1 MLEVITT
8 YLVELAGLVNEMSPY
23 LLLGFFFAGLLRV
36 AFPSRVITRYM
47 GGANFRSV
55 LNASLLGV
63 PMPLCS
69 CGVLPTGIGF
79 HKNGASRGST
89 TSFLI
94 STPQT
99 GVDSILATYAM
110 LGLPFAIIRP
120 IVALFTG
127 VGGGLL
133 ANWAERREKGRLKG
147 EPGTGSGIES
157 GAEPGAVS
165 ALTNARVNTGADV
178 RVEPE
183 PERSV
188 RELFRYGF
196 VELLQDISKWLI
208 IGLMAAAL
216 LSVLI
221 PADFFTRSISNE
233 YLSMLMILAASVPL
247 YICATGSIPIAA
259 VLIMKGLS
267 PGAALVLL
275 MAGPATNI
283 ATMAVIGNSMG
294 RKSLWI
300 YLGSIIGGALFFG
313 TLVNELIPRDW
324 ILGWMKPGMAG
335 HVHEHGSH
343 WLQWLASG
351 VLVLLIANG
360 YVMKLVSRRRQNAVE
375 KQKFENMGTQFY
387 TYRVEGMTCN
397 HCKASVENGL
407 AKLESISEVIAD
419 PGNNKVTLQ
428 GEGLS
433 ESKVKDTVEALGYV
447 FKGRMTDQ

>member
-1 MLEVITT
+1 MEEIKSYGL
-8 YLVELAGLVNEMSPY
+8 ELARLVNEMSPY

-36 AFPSRVITRYM
+36 AFPARIITRYM
-47 GGANFRSV
+47 GGQNFRSV

-79 HKNGASRGST
+79 YKNGASRGST
-89 TSFLI
+89 ISFLI

-110 LGLPFAIIRP
+110 LGLPLAIIRP
-120 IVALFTG
+120 VVALFTG
-127 VGGGLL
+127 LGGGLL
-133 ANWAERREKGRLKG
+133 ANRVDNKTDKVKQERG
-147 EPGTGSGIES
+147 ESTSPRS
-157 GAEPGAVS
+157 
-165 ALTNARVNTGADV
+165 
-178 RVEPE
+178 EPE
-183 PERSV
+183 QERSV

-208 IGLMAAAL
+208 IGMLAAAL

-221 PADFFTRSISNE
+221 PDEFFTQTISNE
-233 YLSMLMILAASVPL
+233 YLSMLMMLLVSVPL

-283 ATMAVIGNSMG
+283 ATMAVVGNAMG

-300 YLGSIIGGALFFG
+300 YLVSIIGGALFFG
-313 TLVNELIPRDW
+313 TIVNELIPREW
-324 ILGWMKPGMAG
+324 ITGWMVPGMSEHA
-335 HVHEHGSH
+335 HEHPAG

-351 VLVLLIANG
+351 ALILLIING
-360 YVMKLVSRRRQNAVE
+360 YIMKLVMRNRNKREGKIKIESMG
-375 KQKFENMGTQFY
+375 KQFH

-397 HCKASVENGL
+397 HCKSSVENGL
-407 AKLESISEVIAD
+407 TKLNGITEVLAD
-419 PGNNKVTLQ
+419 PGNNEVRLQ
-428 GEGLS
+428 AEGLS
-433 ESKVKDTVEALGYV
+433 DSEVKETVEGLGYT
-447 FKGRMTDQ
+447 FKGRIE